1 MLTRTPVT
9 GYTGTCEAIRDAD
22 LTEATRQIQ
31 APTLVLCGAEDG
43 ATTPD
48 LVCGLAA
55 LLPNARYQEIGN
67 AGHLP
72 CVEQPEVTAVHIQ
85 TFLQA

>member
-22 LTEATRQIQ
+22 LTEATRTIQ

-48 LVCGLAA
+48 LVRGLAA
-55 LLPNARYQEIGN
+55 LLPNARYQEIAN